1 MTKKYFKIISLAIKN
16 FLTLELVAKAIL
28 EYGLYLVLFSFV
40 LKNVTYFSNYPYFE
54 LNSISGMYLIFIYLY
69 KYFLENSLIFRYML
83 ISGNFDLVLTR
94 PINPMFR
101 ILINKV
107 DFAGLIVVL
116 ALAITTGFF
125 GVFPN
130 PIPIFSALTLSVSIY
145 IFVQTLLLKT
155 LGKVAFEKLL
165 LSIFLAG
172 LFGISSQNLQ
182 LPILFISILL
192 LFISL
197 KFWNYSLTKYTG
209 TNY

>member
-1 MTKKYFKIISLAIKN
+1 MTRKYFKIISLAIKN

-28 EYGLYLVLFSFV
+28 EYGLYFVLFSFV
-40 LKNVTYFSNYPYFE
+40 LKNVSYFSNYSYFE
-54 LNSISGMYLIFIYLY
+54 LNSISGIYLIFIYLY

-116 ALAITTGFF
+116 ALAIATGFF
-125 GVFPN
+125 GVFLN
-130 PIPIFSALTLSVSIY
+130 PIPIFSGLVFSISIY
-145 IFVQTLLLKT
+145 IIVQTLLLKT
-155 LGKVAFEKLL
+155 LGNIPFEKLL

-172 LFGISSQNLQ
+172 FLGISNQNLQ

-192 LFISL
+192 LFIFL